1 MQPGYICVAGIEPA
15 TGKHIRP
22 VLNRRLQSNLLR
34 KNGGVFEIGAL
45 VELGPTR
52 HVGRA
57 PELEDHEFSVE
68 NLQYIQPINATNFW
82 DFATQTSAVRL
93 SSILGDELRER
104 DTSCTVDVD
113 SGAGLS
119 ACAIR
124 PDSDQIA
131 NAPSSL
137 EFTRAITSLFRTSVR
152 AYKPDC
158 PAASVDSVS
167 YVKSASPCCQ

>member
-1 MQPGYICVAGIEPA
+1 MQIVISHLTRMQPGYICVAGIEPA

-82 DFATQTSAVRL
+82 DFVTQTSAVRL
-93 SSILGDELRER
+93 SS
-104 DTSCTVDVD
+104 
-113 SGAGLS
+113 
-119 ACAIR
+119 
-124 PDSDQIA
+124 
-131 NAPSSL
+131 
-137 EFTRAITSLFRTSVR
+137 
-152 AYKPDC
+152 
-158 PAASVDSVS
+158 
-167 YVKSASPCCQ
+167 